1 MPTRSVDRHRR
12 RAVGIDEVERIE
24 SVELADYGQEWI
36 EKGAGIALAVRLGR
50 VKALAA
56 RAAVLTLA
64 A

>member
-1 MPTRSVDRHRR
+1 M
-12 RAVGIDEVERIE
+12 GIDEVERIE
-24 SVELADYGQEWI
+24 SVELAEYGQEWI